1 MRGRAHRLVSG
12 GATLAAALLLAAVGP
27 PASAA
32 PPVGGYSRTLL
43 TVGAPDV
50 PSPFIP
56 STTGNPVN
64 GAGLVAGS
72 ATIYG
77 FRSPTDAGVY
87 NLTTGTWTDLG
98 TFGSSNEARAAD
110 VNEGGDVVGA
120 AGTDIGS
127 GSPTRAFLWT
137 PERPTLLDLGSLDP
151 LDRQS
156 GATAVND
163 HGVVVGWTYTPD
175 SGYTGH
181 AFLWDPKA
189 SPLGMRDLG
198 TLGGVDSVAY
208 GINNA
213 GTVVGSA
220 TTRRR
225 VVRPF
230 VWTPAAHAMV
240 DIGTL
245 PGYDSGVARDVNDRG
260 YVVGEDFNAATPDD
274 TRAFLWNPVTHAVT
288 ALNAPAGQASRAYAI
303 NHYGVI
309 VGRVDYPPIEGSSS
323 PDSKVAIW
331 RGCTP
336 LTVLPED
343 YATATGITRRE
354 RIVGTSIDG
363 GASWLKAGP
372 CT

>member
-1 MRGRAHRLVSG
+1 MV
-12 GATLAAALLLAAVGP
+12 AAAAAGLLLAALAV

-32 PPVGGYSRTLL
+32 PPAGGYTRTLL
-43 TVGAPDV
+43 TVGDPEN
-50 PSPFIP
+50 PSAFIP

-72 ATIYG
+72 AVISG
-77 FRSPTDAGVY
+77 FRPPTDAGVY

-98 TFGSSNEARAAD
+98 TFPTSDEARAAD

-120 AGTDIGS
+120 AGTDVGP

-137 PERPTLLDLGSLDP
+137 RARRTLLDLGSLDP
-151 LDRQS
+151 LVPQS
-156 GATAVND
+156 GATAIND
-163 HGVVVGWTYTPD
+163 HGVVVGWTFTPD

-181 AFLWDPKA
+181 AFVWDPKA

-198 TLGGVDSVAY
+198 TLGGVDSIAY

-230 VWTPAAHAMV
+230 VWSPGQQAVV

-260 YVVGEDFNAATPDD
+260 YVVGEAFNAATPKD

-288 ALNAPAGQASRAYAI
+288 ALTTPAGHGSQAYAI

-309 VGRVDYPPIEGSSS
+309 AGRVDVPPTDPTRSS
-323 PDSKVAIW
+323 DDIRAAIW
-331 RGCTP
+331 NACTP
-336 LTVLPED
+336 LTLLPD
-343 YATATGITRRE
+343 DVGVATGITRRE
-354 RIVGTSIDG
+354 RIVGTSSAA
-363 GASWLKAGP
+363 GASWVKAGP